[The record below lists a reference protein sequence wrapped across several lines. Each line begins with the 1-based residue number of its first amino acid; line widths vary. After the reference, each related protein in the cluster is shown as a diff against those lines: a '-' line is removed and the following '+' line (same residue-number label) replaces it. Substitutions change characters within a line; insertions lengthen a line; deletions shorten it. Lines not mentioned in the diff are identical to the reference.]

1 MKNMWNV
8 FLRDLRVNLRDFMAL
23 YIIVFPI
30 IAAIAIN
37 IFAPGI
43 NDTTINIALIEGD
56 NPAQVE
62 YYKNFAKVELF
73 KDLESVK
80 QRVERRDSIVGF
92 VPKDNGDYYIL
103 TQGNEGE
110 QVLEYAKVLKSFYDL
125 GFSLEDTN
133 AEVKDFNRTVPPLK
147 KLLVN
152 VVMMFTAALGGML
165 IAFNIVEEKTD
176 RTLKAIQVTTVS
188 RKQFIFGKSII
199 GILVPI
205 LGSIAVL
212 LITGFGNVNLGQAV
226 LLIAS
231 ASLLSMLIGFIEGI
245 RNDDI
250 MSAAAGV
257 KLIFLP
263 LAASVVA
270 IELLSAKWQ
279 KFFYWS
285 PFYWAYK
292 GNDAVLSYTASWQN
306 ILIYTGLIVAIT
318 GVVYLILSPKIRKGL
333 E

>member
-1 MKNMWNV
+1 MLKNIWNV
-8 FLRDLRVNLRDFMAL
+8 FLRDLKVNLRDFMAL

-30 IAAIAIN
+30 LAAIAVN

-43 NDTTINIALIEGD
+43 NDTTINIALVEGD
-56 NPAQVE
+56 NAAQVE

-73 KDLESVK
+73 KDVESM
-80 QRVERRDSIVGF
+80 QRRVEKRDSIVGF
-92 VPKDNGDYYIL
+92 MPAENGGYIL
-103 TQGNEGE
+103 TQGNEGAE
-110 QVLEYAKVLKSFYDL
+110 VVEYAKVLKSFYDL
-125 GFSLEDTN
+125 GISLEDTN
-133 AEVKDFNRTVPPLK
+133 AEIRDFGRTVPPLK
-147 KLLVN
+147 KVLVN
-152 VVMMFTAALGGML
+152 VIMMFTAALGGML

-176 RTLKAIQVTTVS
+176 RTLKAVQVTTVS
-188 RKQFIFGKSII
+188 RMQFILGKSLM

-205 LGSIAVL
+205 IGSIAVL
-212 LITGFGNVNLGQAV
+212 LITGFSNVNIGQAI

-231 ASLLSMLIGFIEGI
+231 SSLLSMLIGFIEGI

-270 IELLSAKWQ
+270 IELLASKWQ

-292 GNDAVLSYTASWQN
+292 GNNAVLSYTASWQN
-306 ILIYTGLIVAIT
+306 ILLYTGLIVAIT
-318 GVVYLILSPKIRKGL
+318 GVVYLILSPKIRKGF